1 MNKTS
6 QQSLTNK
13 TSNLPDNPAF
23 HLDYSKLSE
32 KQQQALE
39 LFNQRQNL
47 FISGGAG
54 SGKSHLL
61 HFLKHYYTQFA
72 LEITAS
78 TGVSAINVNGS
89 TIHSFSGIGLGN
101 MPLEQSIENVMQPKM
116 SKVRRRIRSTNIL
129 AIDEISMIS
138 AQTLDLIDQVLQA
151 VRENNKPMGGMQIVL
166 FGDFL
171 QLPPVSR
178 YGENFDFCFNSQ
190 VWQNLDLQ
198 VIILDKIF
206 RQDDQDFVKIL
217 QDLRFGKISKTS
229 QEILASR
236 INNLDQNNIIRP
248 TILTTHNAKVEKI
261 NYEFLKK
268 IPSEEIIHNAK
279 FEGNQ
284 YKIEFL
290 KKNCLALENLKL
302 KVGAQVMMIKNT
314 YQKDGIINGS
324 LGVIKGFSSKK
335 NYPIVQFTNFRE
347 LTIGPEE
354 WLLERFDHESKTL
367 VAEAKMTQIPLILA
381 WAMTIHKSQGLTL
394 DKIACDLKDSF
405 SDGQTYVALSRAR
418 SLEGITIDSIDFSKI
433 SANQEA
439 IKFYQKYG

>member
-6 QQSLTNK
+6 HQSTSNK
-13 TSNLPDNPAF
+13 TPNLPDNPAY

-32 KQQQALE
+32 KQKHALE

-54 SGKSHLL
+54 SGKSYLL
-61 HFLKHYYTQFA
+61 HFLKRYYSQFA

-78 TGVSAINVNGS
+78 TGVAAINVNGA
-89 TIHSFSGIGLGN
+89 TIHSFAGIGLGN

-190 VWQNLDLQ
+190 VWQNLQLE

-229 QEILASR
+229 QEVLSSR

-261 NYEFLKK
+261 NNEFLKK
-268 IPSEEIIHNAK
+268 IPSEEIIHHAK
-279 FEGNQ
+279 FEGNE

-302 KVGAQVMMIKNT
+302 KIGAQVMMIKNT

-324 LGVIKGFSSKK
+324 LGVIKSFSSKK
-335 NYPIVQFTNFRE
+335 NYPIVQFANFRE

-354 WLLERFDHESKTL
+354 WLLERFDYESKTL
-367 VAEAKMTQIPLILA
+367 VTEAKMTQIPLILA

-405 SDGQTYVALSRAR
+405 SEGQAYVALSRAR